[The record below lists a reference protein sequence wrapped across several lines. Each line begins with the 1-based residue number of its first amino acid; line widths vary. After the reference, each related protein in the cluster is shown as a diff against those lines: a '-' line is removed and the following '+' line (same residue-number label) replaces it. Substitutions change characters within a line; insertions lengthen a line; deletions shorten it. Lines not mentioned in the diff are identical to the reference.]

1 MGKATNATGL
11 SLLHEVM
18 DKINKSYGANTVYEY
33 KNFTGEEKERIPTGS
48 LGLDYITGG
57 GWVKGLMHYISG
69 FESSGKSTLCLY
81 AIAEVQKRGGRA
93 AYIDH
98 EYCFDKAYAESLGV
112 NVDELIV
119 SQPDTIEKG
128 YQIFVDLCSTGM
140 VDLIVFDS
148 IAAAQTQKEAEGDV
162 GDQSMGVK
170 AKLNSTTFP
179 KITQKLHEHNVI
191 GIFVNQLREKI
202 GISYGSPIT
211 EPGGNAVK
219 FYPSIKIEVRQ
230 SEKQKDGDG
239 MITGN
244 LVKAK
249 CTKNK
254 TARPF
259 LETEYVINYGE
270 GISREME
277 VLSFGE
283 DLGIIKRS
291 GSWYSYGDIRLGQGA
306 TNVVLLL
313 KDNVELTEEL
323 ENTIRKKLF
332 ANG

>member
-1 MGKATNATGL
+1 MVKVKETS
-11 SLLHEVM
+11 SLDLLKDVM
-18 DKINKSYGANTVYEY
+18 DKINKSYGSGTVYEY
-33 KNFTGEEKERIPTGS
+33 KNFKGEDKERVPTGS

-69 FESSGKSTLCLY
+69 FESSGKSTICLY
-81 AIAEVQKRGGRA
+81 AIAKVQQAGGRA

-128 YQIFVDLCSTGM
+128 YQILVDLVSTG
-140 VDLIVFDS
+140 LIDIIIFDS
-148 IAAAQTQKEAEGDV
+148 IAAAQTQKEADGDV

-179 KITQKLHEHNVI
+179 KITQTLHKHNTI

-202 GISYGSPIT
+202 GVVYGSPIT

-219 FYPSIKIEVRQ
+219 FYPSIKIELRQ

-259 LETEYVINYGE
+259 LETDFIINYGE
-270 GISREME
+270 GISKGME
-277 VLSFGE
+277 ILSFAE
-283 DLGIIKRS
+283 DLGLVKRS
-291 GSWYSYGDIRLGQGA
+291 GSWYSYGDIKLGQGA
-306 TNVVLLL
+306 NNVVLLL
-313 KDNVELTEEL
+313 KDNVELTNEL
-323 ENTIRKKLF
+323 ESEIRKQLF
-332 ANG
+332 V